1 MKYLKNLSNKC
12 IDRAMNENNKFDNID
27 KALGFIV
34 LFLMLS
40 PIFLLAMALF
50 TGILE
55 LIILI

>member
-50 TGILE
+50 RGILY
-55 LIILI
+55 LTII